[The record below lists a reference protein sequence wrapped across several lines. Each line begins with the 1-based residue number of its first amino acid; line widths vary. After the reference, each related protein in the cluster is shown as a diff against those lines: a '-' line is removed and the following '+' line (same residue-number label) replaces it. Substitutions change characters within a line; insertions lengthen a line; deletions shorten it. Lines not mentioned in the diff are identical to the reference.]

1 MPENDIC
8 AVIITFRPEKEVLRN
23 LVTLSLQ
30 IKGMVVVDNCSGA
43 EAQSWLS
50 AASREIGFALLQND
64 ENLGIAA
71 AFNLGIRWAES
82 KGYQYVMLFDQDSR
96 VTGGFVKTMAEFYS
110 ASPRRSKMAV
120 LAPSYMDSRLN
131 ISLPSL
137 PAQDGSLQIA
147 MTSGSLMPIRIFQE
161 RGLFEESLFIDYV
174 DYEYCLRVRS
184 AGYLIEECR
193 EAVLLHAPGDPQ
205 TYLFFGLVSHSG
217 PRTTA
222 HFADITSPATWFGC
236 FGNMGPDI
244 PGYV

>member
-1 MPENDIC
+1 M
-8 AVIITFRPEKEVLRN
+8 
-23 LVTLSLQ
+23 
-30 IKGMVVVDNCSGA
+30 
-43 EAQSWLS
+43 
-50 AASREIGFALLQND
+50 LQND

-110 ASPRRSKMAV
+110 TSPRRSKMAV

-205 TYLFFGLVSHSG
+205 TYLFLGFISLRTPNYSAFRRYYIARNMVWLLRKYGTRYPRLCLRMAFNSVKDNLKVLLVEKEKRRKIYSALLGLIDG
-217 PRTTA
+217 IR
-222 HFADITSPATWFGC
+222 
-236 FGNMGPDI
+236 GNM
-244 PGYV
+244 VRNNSF